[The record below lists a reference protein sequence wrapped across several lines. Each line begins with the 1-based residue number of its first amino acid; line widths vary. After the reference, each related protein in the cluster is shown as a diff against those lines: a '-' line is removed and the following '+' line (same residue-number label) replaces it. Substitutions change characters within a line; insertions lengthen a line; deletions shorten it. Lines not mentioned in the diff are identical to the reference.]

1 MEAIQNCVTEIK
13 INYIPEYLKLKK
25 QIKSSKEAHEFILNC
40 YSEEELNVQEC
51 VKIIYM
57 NNSNYIMGVYN
68 LSKGNIQSC
77 LVDIRLILAVGLKSL
92 AINLI
97 LVHNHPGGNL
107 KPSNADLHITEK
119 LKKACELVDLNLLD
133 HLIINPTKEYI
144 SLKDEGYF

>member
-1 MEAIQNCVTEIK
+1 
-13 INYIPEYLKLKK
+13 
-25 QIKSSKEAHEFILNC
+25 
-40 YSEEELNVQEC
+40 
-51 VKIIYM
+51 
-57 NNSNYIMGVYN
+57 MGVYN

-97 LVHNHPGGNL
+97 LVHNHPGGSL